1 MKRNLTVAAALL
13 IAALCQARDVRSPN
27 GSYAI
32 RAENS
37 ISLVDLESGSTLLV
51 LDQDASGES
60 RVEVAWAPNSMKVAI
75 VEDDARGSV
84 VLGAWT
90 DERSI
95 PADMA
100 SDPEFLKGPSDV
112 VGRPGTWHK
121 TIQDDN
127 EKAIFS
133 EAQRRFGGLVVAES
147 RVFAGWISNDAI
159 RVKGEIRLSSGKRCA
174 YQYVAQFNPNVVG
187 HLSKAGFKQGVL
199 VGRNHQFLWE
209 GWTLFWQ
216 DSWQGAARLLQ
227 PERLRLEPHCCWS
240 FSVSASHRE
249 PSFEEGVWPHYTER
263 KKCRARNF
271 YAPFFERSFVDIQ
284 AASTV
289 LAATRLKESGL
300 GQTQHLP
307 AIVNALAPQGALAL
321 IDDPDSLD
329 IVPFKRKSLS
339 VHWELMF
346 TRSLFGT
353 PNMDQQHRLL
363 TEVGAGT
370 LSAYELQRI

>member
-1 MKRNLTVAAALL
+1 MRIIWPHYAEWKKTSKFMKRNLTVAAALL

-159 RVKGEIRLSSGKRCA
+159 RVKGEIRLSNGKRCA

-199 VGRNHQFLWE
+199 VGRNHHFL
-209 GWTLFWQ
+209 
-216 DSWQGAARLLQ
+216 
-227 PERLRLEPHCCWS
+227 
-240 FSVSASHRE
+240 
-249 PSFEEGVWPHYTER
+249 
-263 KKCRARNF
+263 
-271 YAPFFERSFVDIQ
+271 
-284 AASTV
+284 
-289 LAATRLKESGL
+289 
-300 GQTQHLP
+300 
-307 AIVNALAPQGALAL
+307 
-321 IDDPDSLD
+321 
-329 IVPFKRKSLS
+329 
-339 VHWELMF
+339 
-346 TRSLFGT
+346 
-353 PNMDQQHRLL
+353 
-363 TEVGAGT
+363 
-370 LSAYELQRI
+370 

>member
-32 RAENS
+32 RVENS

-75 VEDDARGSV
+75 VEDEARGSV

-90 DERSI
+90 DERII

-112 VGRPGTWHK
+112 VGRPATWHK

-159 RVKGEIRLSSGKRCA
+159 RVKGEIRLSNGKRCA
-174 YQYVAQFNPNVVG
+174 I
-187 HLSKAGFKQGVL
+187 STW
-199 VGRNHQFLWE
+199 RNLIRMSS
-209 GWTLFWQ
+209 GISRRQ
-216 DSWQGAARLLQ
+216 DSSRGCWSVGIINSYEEPEHGITPPFVKNCTLSRQ
-227 PERLRLEPHCCWS
+227 PE
-240 FSVSASHRE
+240 
-249 PSFEEGVWPHYTER
+249 
-263 KKCRARNF
+263 
-271 YAPFFERSFVDIQ
+271 
-284 AASTV
+284 V
-289 LAATRLKESGL
+289 L
-300 GQTQHLP
+300 
-307 AIVNALAPQGALAL
+307 
-321 IDDPDSLD
+321 
-329 IVPFKRKSLS
+329 
-339 VHWELMF
+339 
-346 TRSLFGT
+346 
-353 PNMDQQHRLL
+353 
-363 TEVGAGT
+363 
-370 LSAYELQRI
+370 

>member
-13 IAALCQARDVRSPN
+13 MAALCQARDVRSPN

-75 VEDDARGSV
+75 VEDEARGSV

-100 SDPEFLKGPSDV
+100 SDPEFLKGPSDI
-112 VGRPGTWHK
+112 VGRPATWHK

-159 RVKGEIRLSSGKRCA
+159 RVKGEIRLSNGKRCA

-187 HLSKAGFKQGVL
+187 HLSKGGFKQGVL
-199 VGRNHQFLWE
+199 VGRNHQFL
-209 GWTLFWQ
+209 
-216 DSWQGAARLLQ
+216 
-227 PERLRLEPHCCWS
+227 
-240 FSVSASHRE
+240 
-249 PSFEEGVWPHYTER
+249 
-263 KKCRARNF
+263 
-271 YAPFFERSFVDIQ
+271 
-284 AASTV
+284 
-289 LAATRLKESGL
+289 
-300 GQTQHLP
+300 
-307 AIVNALAPQGALAL
+307 
-321 IDDPDSLD
+321 
-329 IVPFKRKSLS
+329 
-339 VHWELMF
+339 
-346 TRSLFGT
+346 
-353 PNMDQQHRLL
+353 
-363 TEVGAGT
+363 
-370 LSAYELQRI
+370 